1 MLLEISE
8 AFNGD
13 EALVFQARAKL
24 ADAEQGP
31 EAALEL
37 LEQSFRA
44 DWDPA
49 LVRTY
54 FQALESA
61 DRLRARQEEARTA
74 LRQNPRDL
82 RATAWLFDYAQRQGD
97 RAAAVAAL
105 DWFRRAHEGRRTG
118 RARICAF
125 WPDCTARLGSSRRC
139 GQERLR
145 PLPSLPGAE
154 SEDRETALAELID
167 DADGP
172 NSSSS
177 LDRRIF
183 ALPGH
188 RDARREPGAIQRHTV
203 VLFSNRG
210 WAGATQA
217 RASLAQLLPPRGA
230 RRNCSNVLG
239 ANSRIRRAAPS
250 STPRSWK
257 RFALYGSTRA

>member
-1 MLLEISE
+1 MSSVRGKRSTRRARQSKRTCCRPRRANELFRAWMTRYPQESEPYFGYLDALIAQGNFDEGRNLLLEISE

-105 DWFRRAHEGRRTG
+105 DEFRRAHGPSDWTG
-118 RARICAF
+118 ENLRILAGLYRQ
-125 WPDCTARLGSSRRC
+125 A
-139 GQERLR
+139 GQFQDAAK
-145 PLPSLPGAE
+145 SVY
-154 SEDRETALAELID
+154 AL
-167 DADGP
+167 
-172 NSSSS
+172 
-177 LDRRIF
+177 
-183 ALPGH
+183 
-188 RDARREPGAIQRHTV
+188 
-203 VLFSNRG
+203 
-210 WAGATQA
+210 
-217 RASLAQLLPPRGA
+217 
-230 RRNCSNVLG
+230 
-239 ANSRIRRAAPS
+239 
-250 STPRSWK
+250 
-257 RFALYGSTRA
+257 